1 MRRRSI
7 TTSMSCFGF
16 LQRRHAV
23 DFQQLAV
30 HPQAHIAL
38 RLQAGAFVLEAAF
51 LAARDRRQ
59 HGQPGVG
66 RPGHHGVHHLAH
78 ALRLQRQAMVRAIR
92 RADARVQ
99 QAQVV
104 VDLGDGADGGARVV
118 AGGLLLDRDG
128 RRQALDQVHIR
139 LVHQLQELPGVGR
152 QALDIAALALG
163 VKRVEG
169 ERGFLPEPDRPVTTT
184 SLWRG
189 RSSETFLRCARTPY
203 AYRRVHRLRP
213 SSWHRRPTWYYSAPS
228 SPAFKVGPPGLPRGR
243 FEAITVQ

>member
-1 MRRRSI
+1 
-7 TTSMSCFGF
+7 MSCFGF

-169 ERGFLPEPDRPVTTT
+169 ERGLARAGQAGHHHQLVARQVQRDVLEVV
-184 SLWRG
+184 G
-189 RSSETFLRCARTPY
+189 ARTPY